1 MSTRSNVVY
10 SGKQHREILLSLDDE
25 LVKEKLRKLSSA
37 SSNGVLSPSVDPRS
51 PMPIQARSR
60 SYNSLASSVRSSQ
73 NENHFKQS
81 NLSPGPR
88 RDLAVDVSLTLF
100 CGFFLCVQCT
110 STYIPKTISKIL
122 F

>member
-1 MSTRSNVVY
+1 MVY
-10 SGKQHREILLSLDDE
+10 SGKQHHEILLSLDDE

-37 SSNGVLSPSVDPRS
+37 SSNGVLSPVDPRS
-51 PMPIQARSR
+51 PMPNHARSR

-100 CGFFLCVQCT
+100 CGFFWV
-110 STYIPKTISKIL
+110 SSVL
-122 F
+122 FSI

>member
-51 PMPIQARSR
+51 PIHARSR

-88 RDLAVDVSLTLF
+88 RDLAVDVSLTVF
-100 CGFFLCVQCT
+100 CV
-110 STYIPKTISKIL
+110 
-122 F
+122 